1 MKARVLLAA
10 FLLVALQFFAQ
21 DSEEAMRGPDRGT
34 EYTVNGI
41 SVLPLPGKPFSGRST
56 TEWIRTLEDG
66 TVVTTHLFAA
76 VARDSQGRIF
86 RERRSFVPM
95 NSSEQSKLTEIRIFD
110 PTTHTRTYCQIATHR
125 CQVTGYYAPVKFV
138 PMPVG
143 SFDSG
148 KRFLAREVL
157 GNEAIDGIDVL
168 RTRETVT
175 IEPGVLGNSQSLV
188 ITREFWYSPELEVN
202 LAIIRKDP
210 REGTQNIRVGEL
222 SRTEPDPA
230 LFKIPSGFVV
240 EGTAPAKTGN

>member
-1 MKARVLLAA
+1 MKACALLAGL
-10 FLLVALQFFAQ
+10 LLVAPPLVAQ
-21 DSEEAMRGPDRGT
+21 DSEESMRGPDGGT
-34 EYTVNGI
+34 HYFVDGVK
-41 SVLPLPGKPFSGRST
+41 VLPLPGKPFSGRST
-56 TEWIRTLEDG
+56 TEWTRSLEDG
-66 TVVTTHLFAA
+66 TSLTTRLFAI

-86 RERRSFVPM
+86 REVRSFVPI
-95 NSSEQSKLTEIRIFD
+95 NSSEQSKLKEIRIFD
-110 PTTHTRTYCQIATHR
+110 PTAHTRTTCQVTTHR
-125 CQVTGYYAPVKFV
+125 CQVTSYHAPVKFV

-143 SFDSG
+143 PFDKG

-157 GNEAIDGIDVL
+157 GNEMVDGIDVV

-175 IEPGVLGNSQSLV
+175 IEPGVLGNSHSLV

-230 LFKIPSGFVV
+230 MFQIPSGFVI
-240 EGTAPAKTGN
+240 EGATSAKTAN